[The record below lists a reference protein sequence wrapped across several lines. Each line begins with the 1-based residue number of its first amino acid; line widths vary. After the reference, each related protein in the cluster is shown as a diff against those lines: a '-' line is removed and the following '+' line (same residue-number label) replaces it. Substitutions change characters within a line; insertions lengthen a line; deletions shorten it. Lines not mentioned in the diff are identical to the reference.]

1 MRTYGA
7 EIRAMQDRKPFA
19 YRGTGLIRGAAI
31 AIMPHMSTIPT
42 EGSIAERGSRIY
54 EERLREILEP
64 QHNGKYVVIDVETGE
79 YELDKDH
86 LAVSDR
92 AAAKRPGA
100 PLFATR
106 VGSRTLGR
114 VGGRWAKTVEWQ
126 SIDLPSIGRSSI
138 ISI

>member
-1 MRTYGA
+1 
-7 EIRAMQDRKPFA
+7 
-19 YRGTGLIRGAAI
+19 
-31 AIMPHMSTIPT
+31 MPRMSTIPT

-86 LAVSDR
+86 LAASDR

-100 PLFATR
+100 ALFAMR
-106 VGSRTLGR
+106 IGHRA
-114 VGGRWAKTVEWQ
+114 GGR
-126 SIDLPSIGRSSI
+126 IGARASLSSI
-138 ISI
+138 V